1 MSMFRELSE
10 QEVEEFKKWARDN
23 FDPSSDM
30 LNPVWHPV
38 VRDECNKMIAEAQA
52 KSDEWMIANFGED
65 GMQ

>member
-1 MSMFRELSE
+1 MFRDLNE
-10 QEVEEFKKWARDN
+10 QEKQEYRKWARDN
-23 FDPSSDM
+23 FDPSSDL

-52 KSDEWMIANFGED
+52 ISDEFMVENFGED